1 MLSLLFRYTP
11 STWSGTLVFMKQDV
25 VRSRPPSFP
34 VLTEFTTGLLRAF
47 AGDRFVFGYSAC
59 FGDELTARLLD
70 LSDAVLEHIGEAKSN
85 RRKVAFLLVEA
96 YQNIIRHRADLPAH
110 IDRGEGRSFFCF
122 RANPAGQDL
131 VAING
136 VRKRAVEDIVRQL
149 DAVRGLDHAELKNIS
164 MRMLQAPSESRGA
177 GVGFIEMTRRSGND
191 LGHML
196 RGLGPVHDL
205 FALGVR
211 SGETYPYEKILR
223 EAAALHGN
231 VVMSD
236 ILLYHAGHQ
245 PPAVVDT
252 IADMVHHDVDPT
264 CMHGRPKRCAEA
276 YRFWAERFSSVDPG
290 NRTACVVANG
300 GNKLLLKQVME
311 VPADRAGEAWHELD
325 KAADQLPLNSPD
337 ERPAV
342 RLEQVGSTAQLHVTT
357 LV

>member
-1 MLSLLFRYTP
+1 
-11 STWSGTLVFMKQDV
+11 MKQDL
-25 VRSRPPSFP
+25 VRPRSPFSP
-34 VLTEFTTGLLRAF
+34 VLSEFTGGLLRAF
-47 AGDRFVFGYSAC
+47 AGDRFVFGYSAS

-96 YQNIIRHRADLPAH
+96 YQNIIRHRADLPTH

-122 RANPAGQDL
+122 RANPEGQDL

-196 RGLGPVHDL
+196 RGLGPDHDL

-245 PPAVVDT
+245 PPIVVDT
-252 IADMVHHDVDPT
+252 IADMLHHDVDPT

-290 NRTACVVANG
+290 SRTACVVANG
-300 GNKLLLKQVME
+300 GNRLLLKQVME
-311 VPADRAGEAWHELD
+311 VRVD
-325 KAADQLPLNSPD
+325 KAQEVRCELEKVADQLVQASPD
-337 ERPAV
+337 ERPTV
-342 RLEQVGSTAQLHVTT
+342 RLEWGGGTAQLLVTT
-357 LV
+357 QV